1 MSWPPWGS
9 FGLRCLLWP
18 EPQEVYSVTAGCS
31 AGCFSAVARFALR
44 SNQFGQTRNA
54 MNELAIHHDVA
65 GHQFEATVE
74 GHHAYLAYMDLG
86 QQTLDIYRTYVPNA
100 LRGQGIAA
108 ALTEHALQYAERM
121 GYSVIPSCSYVER
134 YMERRERRAGKQ

>member
-1 MSWPPWGS
+1 MQLAGRFVLHSNR
-9 FGLRCLLWP
+9 FGL
-18 EPQEVYSVTAGCS
+18 
-31 AGCFSAVARFALR
+31 
-44 SNQFGQTRNA
+44 TRNH

-100 LRGQGIAA
+100 LRGKGIAA
-108 ALTEHALQYAERM
+108 ALTEHALQYAESM

-134 YMERRERRAGKQ
+134 YMERRERGKQ